1 MAEKT
6 VKAKSS
12 HCSPGPP
19 PQNGFPFRCNPRNL
33 SPMAIPSAPK
43 VIKWPFFVADFIL
56 VVVGSVIA
64 WSVKWPPTPLLVL
77 GMVASFISG
86 AVILVYP
93 FLREHA
99 GAVKLWEQVNLAE
112 AAQQLDQLVTV
123 ANRVVAAAQEW
134 EGFQSN
140 TQKLHQQSGHLVDRM
155 AGEAKAFSEF
165 LQRTDVQ
172 EKQALRFELEK
183 VRRQEAEM
191 LQVLVHLLDHVH
203 ALRQAGERSGQPQ
216 LAQQLA
222 NFRSACLETA
232 RRVGLL
238 AFESEPGSRFDPHSH
253 QTVDGREPSE
263 GALIGSTV
271 ACGYTFQGQPVRRIL
286 VTLQEPASDTAQS
299 ELSVHGSEASGDEGT
314 TSSGT

>member
-1 MAEKT
+1 
-6 VKAKSS
+6 
-12 HCSPGPP
+12 
-19 PQNGFPFRCNPRNL
+19 
-33 SPMAIPSAPK
+33 MAIPSAPII
-43 VIKWPFFVADFIL
+43 VKWPFFLADFVL
-56 VVVGSVIA
+56 VALGSAIA
-64 WSVKWPPTPLLVL
+64 WSAKWPPTPLLIL
-77 GMVASFISG
+77 ALVACFISG
-86 AVILVYP
+86 AVILIYP

-99 GAVKLWEQVNLAE
+99 AAVKLWEQVNLAE

-134 EGFQSN
+134 EGFQTN
-140 TQKLHQQSGHLVDRM
+140 TQKLHQQSGQLVDRM

-165 LQRTDVQ
+165 LHRTELQ
-172 EKQALRFELEK
+172 EKQSLRFELDK

-216 LAQQLA
+216 LALQLA

-238 AFESEPGSRFDPHSH
+238 AFESEPGSRFDPNSH

-263 GALIGSTV
+263 GAVISSTV

-286 VTLQEPASDTAQS
+286 VSLQEDPGGTAHDPGPAGLPPDD
-299 ELSVHGSEASGDEGT
+299 GSMAPTGG
-314 TSSGT
+314 

>member
-1 MAEKT
+1 
-6 VKAKSS
+6 
-12 HCSPGPP
+12 
-19 PQNGFPFRCNPRNL
+19 
-33 SPMAIPSAPK
+33 MAIPSAPK
-43 VIKWPFFVADFIL
+43 VIKWPFFVADFSL
-56 VVVGSVIA
+56 VVVGSAIA
-64 WSVKWPPTPLLVL
+64 LSVKWPPTPLLIL
-77 GMVASFISG
+77 AMVACFISG

-93 FLREHA
+93 FLREHT

-123 ANRVVAAAQEW
+123 ANRVAAAAQEW

-140 TQKLHQQSGHLVDRM
+140 TQKLQQQSGQLVERM
-155 AGEAKAFSEF
+155 AGEARAFSEF
-165 LQRTDVQ
+165 LQRTDLQ

-183 VRRQEAEM
+183 VRRQETEM

-238 AFESEPGSRFDPHSH
+238 AFESEPGSRFDPNSH
-253 QTVDGREPSE
+253 QTVDGREPAE
-263 GALIGSTV
+263 AAVIGSTV
-271 ACGYTFQGQPVRRIL
+271 ACGYSFQGQPVRRIL
-286 VTLQEPASDTAQS
+286 VTLQEAASETVQDGFSA
-299 ELSVHGSEASGDEGT
+299 HAAGASADKDVPSLGT
-314 TSSGT
+314 